1 MYALD
6 TNTLS
11 YFFKGQGQVA
21 ERLLSTPPAEVAI
34 PSVVLFELEFGL
46 ARSRHVEERRKQLRE
61 FVAAAAILPFGVGE
75 ARAAAQVRSDLERQG
90 GVIGPYD
97 LLIAGTAL
105 SHGAILVTHNTR
117 EFGRVRG
124 LAIEDWYGEAAG

>member
-6 TNTLS
+6 TNILS
-11 YFFKGQGQVA
+11 YFFKGMGSVGK
-21 ERLLSTPPAEVAI
+21 RLLATPPAQIAI

-46 ARSRHVEERRKQLRE
+46 ARSSRFEQRRQELQE
-61 FVAAAAILPFGVGE
+61 LVSLVTLLPFGPAE
-75 ARAAAQVRSDLERQG
+75 ARASARIRNDLERAG
-90 GVIGPYD
+90 TPIGPYD

-105 SHGAILVTHNTR
+105 SHGATLVTHNTR

-124 LAIEDWYGEAAG
+124 LALEDWYE

>member
-11 YFFKGQGQVA
+11 YFFKGIGRVRD
-21 ERLLSTPPAEVAI
+21 RLLATPPAQIAI
-34 PSVVLFELEFGL
+34 PSIVIFELEFGL
-46 ARSRHVEERRKQLRE
+46 TRSSRFEQRLEQLQE
-61 FVAAAAILPFGVGE
+61 FVSLAVLLPFGAAE
-75 ARAAAQVRSDLERQG
+75 ARASAQIRDELERSG
-90 GVIGPYD
+90 IPIGPYD

-117 EFGRVRG
+117 EFERVRG
-124 LAIEDWYGEAAG
+124 LELEDWY

>member
-11 YFFKGQGQVA
+11 YYFKGVGNVG
-21 ERLLSTPPAEVAI
+21 ERLLATPPAQIAI
-34 PSVVLFELEFGL
+34 PSVVIFELEFGL
-46 ARSRHVEERRKQLRE
+46 ERSSRLEQRRQQLQE
-61 FVAAAAILPFGVGE
+61 FVSLAVTLPFGQAE
-75 ARAAAQVRSDLERQG
+75 ARVSAKIRTELERAG
-90 GVIGPYD
+90 SPIGPYD

-117 EFGRVRG
+117 EFERIRG
-124 LAIEDWYGEAAG
+124 LVLEDWY